1 MSLVWTP
8 EVLDKA
14 NHRERR
20 VNFLR
25 LSDVEENTTI
35 ELLDSI
41 TESNEYL
48 RMAEMGF
55 TKNRLIKVI
64 KNDGRNPLIIQ
75 TRNVKLMIARKL
87 AETILVA

>member
-1 MSLVWTP
+1 MSLVWVS

-14 NHRERR
+14 VQRDRSDD
-20 VNFLR
+20 LTR
-25 LSDVEENTTI
+25 LSDVEENTII
-35 ELLDSI
+35 EILGSI
-41 TESNEYL
+41 DQSNECL

-55 TKNRLIKVI
+55 TPNTRIKVI

-87 AETILVA
+87 AQKILIA